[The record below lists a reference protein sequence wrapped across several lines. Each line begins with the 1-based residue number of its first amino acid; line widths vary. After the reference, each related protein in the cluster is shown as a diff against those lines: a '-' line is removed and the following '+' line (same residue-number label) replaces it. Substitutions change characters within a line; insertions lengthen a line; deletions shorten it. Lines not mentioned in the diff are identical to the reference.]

1 MNNDLLKLLSL
12 SQENND
18 RLVIYNPENPEKS
31 WVAVSL
37 EDYQRLVNED
47 KTVDKNEDKGELTA
61 EDSGDKINPV
71 IDNEDNEKQIEK
83 EDYNK
88 GNKEEDTNDDI
99 SEEELNSVS
108 GNREVY
114 TDPSMPT
121 SVKDVLENKKEKW
134 QIPRQVKKSATEVI
148 E

>member
-1 MNNDLLKLLSL
+1 MNSELLKLLSL
-12 SQENND
+12 SQANND

-47 KTVDKNEDKGELTA
+47 KTVDKVAKKDELTSN
-61 EDSGDKINPV
+61 ESSDKIDS
-71 IDNEDNEKQIEK
+71 IKEKDKHVEK
-83 EDYNK
+83 EENEVE
-88 GNKEEDTNDDI
+88 NSEENNDDI
-99 SEEELNSVS
+99 SEEQLNSVS

-114 TDPSMPT
+114 SDLNMPT
-121 SVKDVLENKKEKW
+121 SVKDVLENKKDKW
-134 QIPRQVKKSATEVI
+134 QIPRQVKDSATEVI

>member
-18 RLVIYNPENPEKS
+18 RLVIYNAENPEKS

-37 EDYQRLVNED
+37 KDYQRLVNQD
-47 KTVDKNEDKGELTA
+47 KTVDKSDEKGELTTKNS
-61 EDSGDKINPV
+61 DDKINSV
-71 IDNEDNEKQIEK
+71 KDNEIETENEI
-83 EDYNK
+83 
-88 GNKEEDTNDDI
+88 KEEENNQENSDDSNDDI
-99 SEEELNSVS
+99 SEEKLNSIS

-114 TDPSMPT
+114 SDPNMPT
-121 SVKDVLENKKEKW
+121 SVRDVLENKKEKW
-134 QIPRQVKKSATEVI
+134 QIPSQVKDSASEVI

>member
-1 MNNDLLKLLSL
+1 MNNELLKLLSL

-18 RLVIYNPENPEKS
+18 SLVIYNPENPEKS

-37 EDYQRLVNED
+37 EDYQRLVNDEKTGD
-47 KTVDKNEDKGELTA
+47 KSEELTDV
-61 EDSGDKINPV
+61 DSDDKIDSIKEND
-71 IDNEDNEKQIEK
+71 IQIEK
-83 EDYNK
+83 EVNK
-88 GNKEEDTNDDI
+88 DENKEKSIDDDI

-114 TDPSMPT
+114 SDPNMPS

-134 QIPRQVKKSATEVI
+134 QIPRQVKNSATEVI

>member
-1 MNNDLLKLLSL
+1 MNNELLKLLNL

-18 RLVIYNPENPEKS
+18 RLVIYNPENPDKS

-37 EDYQRLVNED
+37 KDYQKLVNED
-47 KTVDKNEDKGELTA
+47 KTVDKVEKEKQLTA
-61 EDSGDKINPV
+61 SDSSDKI
-71 IDNEDNEKQIEK
+71 ESIEESDK
-83 EDYNK
+83 ELK
-88 GNKEEDTNDDI
+88 KEGDEVENSGSDDI

-114 TDPSMPT
+114 SDPKMPT
-121 SVKDVLENKKEKW
+121 AVKDVLENRREKW
-134 QIPRQVKKSATEVI
+134 EIPKQVKNSATEVV

>member
-37 EDYQRLVNED
+37 KDYQKLLNNEKIENKSD
-47 KTVDKNEDKGELTA
+47 RSEELTTS
-61 EDSGDKINPV
+61 DSGDKIESIKENDNQS
-71 IDNEDNEKQIEK
+71 DNEENIE
-83 EDYNK
+83 ENS
-88 GNKEEDTNDDI
+88 NDDI
-99 SEEELNSVS
+99 SGEELNGVS

-114 TDPSMPT
+114 SDPNMPT

-134 QIPRQVKKSATEVI
+134 EISRQVKNSATEVI

>member
-1 MNNDLLKLLSL
+1 MNNELLKLLSL

-37 EDYQRLVNED
+37 EDYQRLVIDEKTGD
-47 KTVDKNEDKGELTA
+47 KSEELTDV
-61 EDSGDKINPV
+61 DSGDKIDSIKEN
-71 IDNEDNEKQIEK
+71 DKQIEK
-83 EDYNK
+83 EVNK
-88 GNKEEDTNDDI
+88 DENKEKSIDDDI

-114 TDPSMPT
+114 SDPNMPS

-134 QIPRQVKKSATEVI
+134 QIPRQVKNSATEVI

>member
-18 RLVIYNPENPEKS
+18 RLVIYNLENPEKS

-37 EDYQRLVNED
+37 KDYQKLLNNEKIENKSD
-47 KTVDKNEDKGELTA
+47 RSEELTTS
-61 EDSGDKINPV
+61 DSGDKIESIKENDNQS
-71 IDNEDNEKQIEK
+71 DNEENIE
-83 EDYNK
+83 ENS
-88 GNKEEDTNDDI
+88 NDDI
-99 SEEELNSVS
+99 SGEELNGVS

-114 TDPSMPT
+114 SDPNMPT

-134 QIPRQVKKSATEVI
+134 EISRQVKNSATEVI

>member
-18 RLVIYNPENPEKS
+18 RLVIYNLENPEKS

-37 EDYQRLVNED
+37 KDYQKLLNNE
-47 KTVDKNEDKGELTA
+47 KNENKSDRSEELTTS
-61 EDSGDKINPV
+61 DSGDKIESIKENDNQS
-71 IDNEDNEKQIEK
+71 DNEGNIE
-83 EDYNK
+83 ENS
-88 GNKEEDTNDDI
+88 NDDI
-99 SEEELNSVS
+99 SGEELNGVS

-114 TDPSMPT
+114 SDPNMPT

-134 QIPRQVKKSATEVI
+134 EISRQVKNSATEVI